1 MILRPLIRLYNNRA
15 LSQQAHFTKTR
26 GRSRSCSQPARKRMR
41 LESVSQS
48 RARSSSRAARDD
60 MGVKDTAMKT
70 KLKNIA
76 HKALKKKIAKK
87 GLKGEADRFIGTKMP
102 KHLFSGKR
110 GVGKTDRR

>member
-1 MILRPLIRLYNNRA
+1 MYKIRLYDY
-15 LSQQAHFTKTR
+15 LFKFQQAHFTKTR
-26 GRSRSCSQPARKRMR
+26 GRARSLSQPARKRMR
-41 LESVSQS
+41 LQSESQS
-48 RARSSSRAARDD
+48 RARSSSKPARDE
-60 MGVKDTAMKT
+60 MGVKDSTMKT

>member
-1 MILRPLIRLYNNRA
+1 MKKKNKKEKENKKPETEEKDFQIFAIERNSYNSFPFF
-15 LSQQAHFTKTR
+15 LLQ
-26 GRSRSCSQPARKRMR
+26 
-41 LESVSQS
+41 
-48 RARSSSRAARDD
+48 
-60 MGVKDTAMKT
+60 MKS